1 MSTAINSG
9 TVPSASAADTDAE
22 QRAEIVVFIRALE
35 GGGAQRDAVLLANA
49 LAERGAAV
57 AIATLLPDG
66 PLAALVSP
74 AVPVVHVPATSL
86 RACLPALRASIL
98 RLAPQVVLS
107 SEAAQNVMTA
117 LAFATMPQTTRPR
130 LILREVTSPSH
141 ARVHDPYVQNRL
153 AYRVLGAACRRADC
167 VLTLTQGARADLIDN
182 FAVPG
187 ERIVVMASNAVIDPT
202 TLARLAA
209 FDGEAGRE
217 PGLVVAVG
225 RLSPEKDH
233 LTLIEAMAKLPAS
246 VRLAIVGEGPM
257 RPALEARIAE
267 LHLGGR
273 VHLTGFTPDPF
284 AWHMRA
290 SLSVTSSRF
299 EGLGNAIIEAL
310 ACGTP
315 VVSTDCPY
323 GPREILAN
331 GTHGRLVP
339 VGDSMAM
346 AKAIIAALAEP
357 PDRSALRAR
366 AGVYTAAAAAQAF
379 EAILHE
385 RGLIGAKFAS
395 RLASSAQANDATL
408 RTSGSDTAVSS
419 PTINRKGDEPVRTW
433 AMPLQMARGVSALD
447 RPRAGSAASRSAA
460 GLYHSALRGAAK
472 HLVTKPF
479 VLANPRPMVSFTF
492 DDVPDSAF
500 HNGARVLDQHGTRG
514 TFYIAPGT
522 CGVQDEHW
530 RVISRADVTALAAS
544 GHEIG
549 AHTFSHV
556 RVEPLGARQMADE
569 TRRCQEALAE
579 LCPGTI
585 VDNFAYPFGGISLP
599 RKLALQA
606 RFTSCRGIY
615 SGINAGRVDLGVLS
629 AEELYDRTLT
639 DARLTQL
646 LDETERRN
654 GWLIFYT
661 HDVTPTPS
669 WIGCSPN
676 LLDRVV
682 RAVKA
687 RGFDTLAIADALDRA
702 GYKRTAG
709 RT

>member
-1 MSTAINSG
+1 MSTALNSG
-9 TVPSASAADTDAE
+9 SVLDAAAAAAACDIA
-22 QRAEIVVFIRALE
+22 VFIRALE

-57 AIATLLPDG
+57 VVLTLLPDG
-66 PLAALVSP
+66 PLATLVSP
-74 AVPVVHVPATSL
+74 AVPVIHVRASSL
-86 RACLPALRASIL
+86 RACLPALRATIL

-117 LAFATMPQTTRPR
+117 LTFATLPQSTRPR

-141 ARVHDPYVQNRL
+141 ARLHDPYVQNRL
-153 AYRVLGAACRRADC
+153 AYRVMGAACRRADC
-167 VLTLTQGARADLIDN
+167 VLTLTQGARTDLVDN
-182 FAVPG
+182 FAVPA
-187 ERIVVMASNAVIDPT
+187 ERISVIGSNAVIDPA

-217 PGLVVAVG
+217 TGLIVAVG

-257 RPALEARIAE
+257 RPALEARIAD
-267 LHLGGR
+267 LQLGDR
-273 VHLTGFTPDPF
+273 VHLAGFTPDPF

-290 SLSVTSSRF
+290 ALSVTSSRF

-331 GTHGRLVP
+331 GTFGRLVP
-339 VGDSMAM
+339 VGDATAM
-346 AKAIIAALAEP
+346 AQAIIAGLAEA
-357 PDRSALRAR
+357 PDRHALRAR
-366 AGVYTAAAAAQAF
+366 AGLYTAAAAAKAF
-379 EAILHE
+379 EAILQE

-395 RLASSAQANDATL
+395 AQGNGAPGNGLQGTCEPAM
-408 RTSGSDTAVSS
+408 A
-419 PTINRKGDEPVRTW
+419 RKGDLQVRTW
-433 AMPLQMARGVSALD
+433 AMPLQMARGASTAFD
-447 RPRAGSAASRSAA
+447 SPRATTAPRVAT

-522 CGVQDEHW
+522 CGVQDQHW

-579 LCPGTI
+579 LCPASRI
-585 VDNFAYPFGGISLP
+585 ENFAYPFGGISLP
-599 RKLALQA
+599 RKLELQA
-606 RFTSCRGIY
+606 TFASCRGIY
-615 SGINAGRVDLGVLS
+615 SGINAGRVDLGVLA
-629 AEELYDRTLT
+629 AEGLYDRTLT
-639 DARLTQL
+639 DAHLTHL

-661 HDVTPTPS
+661 HDVAVSPS
-669 WIGCSPN
+669 WIGCSPA

-687 RGFDTLAIADALDRA
+687 RGIETLAITDALDRA
-702 GYKRTAG
+702 GYKRTTG